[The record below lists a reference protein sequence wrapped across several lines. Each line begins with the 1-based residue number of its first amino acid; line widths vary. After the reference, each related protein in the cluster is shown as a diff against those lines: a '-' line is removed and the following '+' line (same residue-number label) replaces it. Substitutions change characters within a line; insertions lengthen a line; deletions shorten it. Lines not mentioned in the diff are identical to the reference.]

1 MRKQLAL
8 LAAWSLLLT
17 GSPLSG
23 QAKPDADKPAPQAK
37 TAETPKTE
45 EKSKLDWLALDAAV
59 GKAKS
64 QNKHVIVNVYTT
76 WCGYCRLMDKQTF
89 GDQEVAAHLRENFV
103 LAKVNGESSS
113 KVHWQGQEMTEREF
127 ARAVGH
133 HRLPGHVLLEA
144 QRRDAGRRERLHPH
158 SGVPH
163 LREVREHEVVR
174 EGEDPAVRR
183 FAPRRLAVTA
193 SAAPPA
199 WLLRR
204 SARGNMAG

>member
-1 MRKQLAL
+1 MRKQLAV
-8 LAAWSLLLT
+8 LAALSLLLT
-17 GSPLSG
+17 GSPLSS
-23 QAKPDADKPAPQAK
+23 QAKPDSDKPAPDAK
-37 TAETPKTE
+37 TAETPKAE

-127 ARAVGH
+127 ARAVGVTGFPATYF
-133 HRLPGHVLLEA
+133 LKPNAEMLGGV
-144 QRRDAGRRERLHPH
+144 
-158 SGVPH
+158 SGYIRTPEFLIYAKYVSTKWYEKGKIQQYVDS
-163 LREVREHEVVR
+163 LR
-174 EGEDPAVRR
+174 A
-183 FAPRRLAVTA
+183 A
-193 SAAPPA
+193 SQ
-199 WLLRR
+199 
-204 SARGNMAG
+204 